1 MALIVQKF
9 GGSSVANTERILNV
23 ARIITETY
31 QKGNDVVVVLS
42 AQGDTTDD
50 LIAKAKEI
58 NPKASKREMD
68 MLLSTGEQISVAL
81 CAMAI
86 EAMGFQAVSLT
97 GWQAGVL
104 TDSNYSAARI
114 KRIRAERIQKE
125 LDKKKIVLVTG
136 FQGIN
141 KYDDV
146 TTLGR
151 GGSDTSA
158 VALAAALHA
167 DLCQIYTDVDGVYT
181 ADPRHV
187 AGAKKLDEITFDEM
201 LELASLG
208 AQVLHNR
215 SVEMAKRYNVNMEVL
230 SSLSGKPGTKV
241 KEVVKTME
249 KTHVSGVAKDK
260 NVARVALIGLED
272 RPGIAFKIFSIL
284 AKENVNVDII
294 LQSIGR
300 DESKDISFTVSQDD
314 MGRAKEVM
322 LANQDVIGYKRV
334 EASDQVAKISI
345 VGAGMANNAGVACKM
360 FEALYSAGINIHM
373 ISTSEIKVSVLVDER
388 DAENAVQAIHDRFF
402 NEFGAN

>member
-1 MALIVQKF
+1 MSLIVQKF
-9 GGSSVANTERILNV
+9 GGTSVADADRIRNV

-31 QKGNDVVVVLS
+31 RKGHSVVAVLS

-50 LIAKAKEI
+50 LIEKAQEI
-58 NPKASKREMD
+58 NPSASKREMD
-68 MLLSTGEQISVAL
+68 MLLATGEQISISL

-86 EAMGFQAVSLT
+86 ERMGYQAVSLT
-97 GWQAGVL
+97 GWQAGML
-104 TDSNYSAARI
+104 TDSSYSSARI
-114 KRIRAERIQKE
+114 KRIRTERIQKE
-125 LDKKKIVLVTG
+125 LDKKKIVLVAG

-141 KYDDV
+141 KYDDI

-187 AGAKKLDEITFDEM
+187 TGARKLEEITFDEM

-230 SSLSGKPGTKV
+230 SSFSGKPGTKV

-249 KTHVSGVAKDK
+249 KIHVSGVAKDK
-260 NVARVALIGLED
+260 NVARLALIGLAD
-272 RPGIAFKIFSIL
+272 QPGIAFKIFSLL
-284 AKENVNVDII
+284 AKKDINVDII

-300 DESKDISFTVSQDD
+300 DESKDISFTVARDD
-314 MGRAKEVM
+314 AETAKAILEELKESIGFKSIEV
-322 LANQDVIGYKRV
+322 D
-334 EASDQVAKISI
+334 DHVAKVSI
-345 VGAGMANNAGVACKM
+345 VGAGMAHNAGVASKM
-360 FEALYSAGINIHM
+360 FEALYSAGINIQM

-388 DAENAVQAIHDRFF
+388 DADRAVQAIHDRFF
-402 NEFGAN
+402 SEFGI